1 MSTFVEGKFFHLSLI
16 FQSVGIFFDGV
27 PIFWRQFVRESILT
41 KTSVFLSG
49 WFALLVAARLISL
62 DVDMTQ
68 TTSLGFIS
76 FCSGGLNEQGR
87 GISKLTD
94 CK

>member
-27 PIFWRQFVRESILT
+27 PIFWRRFVRESILT
-41 KTSVFLSG
+41 KTSIFLSG
-49 WFALLVAARLISL
+49 WFALLVAL

>member
-1 MSTFVEGKFFHLSLI
+1 MHHSTGTHINKVSTFVEGKFFHLSLI

-41 KTSVFLSG
+41 KTSIFLSG
-49 WFALLVAARLISL
+49 WFALLVAL

-76 FCSGGLNEQGR
+76 FCSGGLNEHEKG
-87 GISKLTD
+87 
-94 CK
+94 

>member
-41 KTSVFLSG
+41 KNIYFSFGMVRIAGSG
-49 WFALLVAARLISL
+49 SSDLVRRRHDANH
-62 DVDMTQ
+62 
-68 TTSLGFIS
+68 FI
-76 FCSGGLNEQGR
+76 
-87 GISKLTD
+87 GIHIILQWRVKRTRTGD
-94 CK
+94 I

>member
-41 KTSVFLSG
+41 KTSIFLSG
-49 WFALLVAARLISL
+49 WFALLVAL